1 MIKNIKNIFRL
12 LKIIFILSKYDSKD
26 LLTINFFTKY
36 LARFI
41 AIFIKSNK
49 DIINKRPGEK
59 IALALIAMGPVF
71 IKLGQALSTRP
82 DIIGDKIS
90 KDLSQLQDRLP
101 PFNFSEVKKIINE
114 DFEGGIDKNF
124 KEIDSSPAAAASIA
138 QVHFAISSEKCESA
152 VFE

>member
-1 MIKNIKNIFRL
+1 M
-12 LKIIFILSKYDSKD
+12 
-26 LLTINFFTKY
+26 
-36 LARFI
+36 
-41 AIFIKSNK
+41 
-49 DIINKRPGEK
+49 NKRPGEK
-59 IALALIAMGPVF
+59 IALALITMGPVF

-124 KEIDSSPAAAASIA
+124 KKIDTLPAAAASIA
-138 QVHFAISSEKCESA
+138 QVHFTISSDNEPVAIKILRPKIKEAFARDIELFYWIAKNLEKNHH
-152 VFE
+152 